1 METTILNRKNQNLS
15 VLVEETKDSKG
26 LALVMHGTS
35 GYKEQPHIKSIAQ
48 AFKDHNYTVISFDT
62 TNSFGKSDGNFE
74 DATTT
79 NYYEDLED
87 VIHWSKK
94 QSWYKEPF
102 ILAGHS
108 LGALCISLY
117 AEKFPTEV
125 KALAPIS
132 NVISWKLS
140 KLTKDDDELEKWKK
154 EGIREW
160 TSHSG
165 KIKRLKWNFMKD
177 RMKYD
182 LMKNINVLTMPIL
195 LIVGEKDITTPAKH
209 QKVFYDKLPG
219 QKEFHIIMGAE
230 HTFRDEPHL
239 QELKKYFDAWLKKL

>member
-1 METTILNRKNQNLS
+1 MEKMILNRKKQNIS

-26 LALVMHGTS
+26 LAFVMHGTS
-35 GYKEQPHIKSIAQ
+35 GYKEQPHIKTIAQ
-48 AFKDHNYTVISFDT
+48 SFKENGYTTISFDT

-87 VIHWSKK
+87 VINWSKK
-94 QSWYKEPF
+94 QKWYKEPF

-108 LGALCISLY
+108 LGALAISNY
-117 AEKFPTEV
+117 AEKYPNEV

-140 KLTKDDDELEKWKK
+140 KLTKNNEELEKWKK

-160 TSHSG
+160 VGHSG
-165 KIKRLKWNFMKD
+165 KVKRLKWGFMED

-182 LMKNINVLTMPIL
+182 LMENIEALNMPIL
-195 LIVGEKDITTPAKH
+195 LIVGEKDVTTPAKH
-209 QKVFYDKLPG
+209 QKVFYNKLPG
-219 QKEFHIIMGAE
+219 KKEFHIIKGAE
-230 HTFRDEPHL
+230 HTFRDKPHL
-239 QELKKYFDAWLKKL
+239 QELKKYFDNWIRKL